1 MSQTVR
7 ALDREL
13 EDWVGNLPENVRH
26 AAGDKK
32 NSKMLAL
39 CLIAFFMYYSAIID
53 LRMCTPRFSRLGPGF
68 CLCTRCDLQIVR
80 SFPTPTHQPTIYR
93 PLRGA

>member
-13 EDWVGNLPENVRH
+13 EDWVRNLPENVRH
-26 AAGDKK
+26 ATNDKK

-53 LRMCTPRFSRLGPGF
+53 LRMCALRFSRFRPGF
-68 CLCTRCDLQIVR
+68 C
-80 SFPTPTHQPTIYR
+80 
-93 PLRGA
+93 